1 VSAEIIELVL
11 DDANEKMDK
20 AVHHT
25 RQEFGTIRTGRATP
39 ALVERL
45 PVEAYGEEMALQ
57 QLASFQV
64 PEARQ
69 LLITP
74 FDKNNLAAIE
84 KALQQSDLGL
94 TPSNDGHSIRLS
106 FPPLTEERRKDL
118 VKVVRHMAEE
128 GRIAIRNARRDARK
142 ELEAA
147 EKDGEMSEDDLARA
161 EKELDKRTHAYEAE
175 ITTALEQKESELLEV

>member
-1 VSAEIIELVL
+1 MSDEIIELVL
-11 DDANEKMDK
+11 DDSNDKMAR
-20 AVHHT
+20 AVAHARH
-25 RQEFGTIRTGRATP
+25 EFASIRTGRATP

-45 PVEAYGEEMALQ
+45 TVEAYGEEMPMQ

-94 TPSNDGHSIRLS
+94 TPGNDGSSIRLS

-118 VKVVRHMAEE
+118 VKVVRTMAED
-128 GRIAIRNARRDARK
+128 GRIAIRAARRDARK
-142 ELEAA
+142 ELESA

-161 EKELDKRTHAYEAE
+161 EKELDKRTHAFEAE
-175 ITTALEQKESELLEV
+175 ITAALEQKETELLEV

>member
-1 VSAEIIELVL
+1 MSEELVELVL
-11 DDANEKMDK
+11 DDASDKMQR
-20 AVHHT
+20 AVAHARH
-25 RQEFGTIRTGRATP
+25 EFGSIRTGRAAP

-45 PVEAYGEEMALQ
+45 SVEAYGEEMAMQ

-74 FDKNNLAAIE
+74 FDKNNLGAIE
-84 KALQQSDLGL
+84 KALQHSDLGL

-118 VKVVRHMAEE
+118 VKVVRQMAED

-142 ELEAA
+142 DLEAA
-147 EKDGEMSEDDLARA
+147 QKDAEMSEDDLARA

-175 ITTALEQKESELLEV
+175 ITAALEQKETELLEV